1 MTDIEKSLVT
11 AMNNEFR
18 MLLQDNKTV
27 LGEANTLGTTQS
39 GREATAIGR
48 ILDSYKALTQF
59 QRTGKRKCSCHGN
72 RGSENHLNTQL
83 SKKKKKANN

>member
-27 LGEANTLGTTQS
+27 LGEANTLGTTVWKRSHSNRKDTGLIQGS
-39 GREATAIGR
+39 
-48 ILDSYKALTQF
+48 DSIPKDRQEEMF
-59 QRTGKRKCSCHGN
+59 
-72 RGSENHLNTQL
+72 L
-83 SKKKKKANN
+83 SWEQGQ